1 VITIGSYLHRQELA
15 DIIRRWMYGDA
26 DAGDGALI
34 VRLVHFNQMIVSR
47 YLHLFAERLFA
58 ELHGLP
64 MRLEPVTLKGEL
76 KDAIVRNPP
85 YLNQR
90 IRELIGDYA
99 EQPGR
104 FYRETPCQGMMFFR
118 AAEKGE
124 VYLGSWRIKRIRRLA
139 EKGARR
145 IIDRIYDTIK
155 GNAEL
160 MADERAERLG
170 IPRESLITS
179 PEEMLGEFLKAEKR
193 FLEDL
198 RQKREIPGTGEL
210 IINDVAGVKVVV
222 ADNEEERVRTVL
234 KTIDMDCEVVEEERH
249 QGRYNAVN
257 WVVRIRPDKD
267 DLLRS
272 PLPEK
277 VLAVMA
283 QRGVNPEQAHRDYT
297 TFVHEGEA
305 EVYLEIIIANYQEML
320 ESEIGRC
327 MHEDRISEQ
336 RLRQQYRGH
345 LAKNVEYLMRY
356 LFLFPLSSQPVPAEV
371 PIRLW
376 DRYLPDYFDGVIA
389 RLFQIPQ
396 GDF

>member
-1 VITIGSYLHRQELA
+1 MITIGSYLHRQELA

-160 MADERAERLG
+160 MADNGRSAWA
-170 IPRESLITS
+170 S
-179 PEEMLGEFLKAEKR
+179 PGSR
-193 FLEDL
+193 
-198 RQKREIPGTGEL
+198 
-210 IINDVAGVKVVV
+210 
-222 ADNEEERVRTVL
+222 
-234 KTIDMDCEVVEEERH
+234 
-249 QGRYNAVN
+249 
-257 WVVRIRPDKD
+257 
-267 DLLRS
+267 
-272 PLPEK
+272 
-277 VLAVMA
+277 
-283 QRGVNPEQAHRDYT
+283 
-297 TFVHEGEA
+297 
-305 EVYLEIIIANYQEML
+305 
-320 ESEIGRC
+320 
-327 MHEDRISEQ
+327 
-336 RLRQQYRGH
+336 
-345 LAKNVEYLMRY
+345 
-356 LFLFPLSSQPVPAEV
+356 
-371 PIRLW
+371 
-376 DRYLPDYFDGVIA
+376 
-389 RLFQIPQ
+389 
-396 GDF
+396 